1 MTLFT
6 RRKYLKPADLREA
19 QELNRA
25 AGYFT
30 LAASLI
36 AGNTMQLAQGKA
48 EAAKWKTIARLLTER
63 KNEYLPGALV
73 RAGLTPG
80 MSATVNLETGLIT
93 EVPSE
98 EMPQAPVKA

>member
-1 MTLFT
+1 MTLFK
-6 RRKYLKPADLREA
+6 RAEYLKPADLREA

-25 AGYFT
+25 ASYFT

-36 AGNTMQLAQGKA
+36 AANTMQIAGGKA
-48 EAAKWKTIARLLTER
+48 ETVKWKTIARLITER

-80 MSATVNLETGLIT
+80 MSATVNLETGRIT
-93 EVPSE
+93 EVPSDQ
-98 EMPQAPVKA
+98 MPQSEPVK